1 MKKLII
7 GLGNPGKKHE
17 MTRHNIGFVAADELK
32 NNMEFD
38 FSNWKKNTKTQS
50 LVAKSDSLIL
60 AKPQTFMNNSG
71 QAVQKLMF
79 YYDISLNDILIIHD
93 DIDLLFGETKL
104 QKDRS
109 SAGHRGIQSIIDQLN
124 SKDFWRL
131 RIGVAKKE
139 NKRTGNAAKFVLNKF
154 SLFERKKLKKIIEQ
168 AIDKIK
174 NQFL

>member
-1 MKKLII
+1 
-7 GLGNPGKKHE
+7 
-17 MTRHNIGFVAADELK
+17 
-32 NNMEFD
+32 
-38 FSNWKKNTKTQS
+38 
-50 LVAKSDSLIL
+50 
-60 AKPQTFMNNSG
+60 MNNSG

-93 DIDLLFGETKL
+93 DIDLSLGEIKL

-124 SKDFWRL
+124 SKNFWRL

-139 NKRTGNAAKFVLNKF
+139 KEKTGDAAKFVLNKF
-154 SLFERKKLKKIIEQ
+154 SLFERKKLKKIIKQ
-168 AIDKIK
+168 AIDEIK